1 MATHGET
8 RNQTSSMPGRKPS
21 FSRSIGQSLSAAFG
35 KKDGYY
41 FEIEFLSDTASHHL
55 GEKKQMLVDYVE
67 IGRSSNCA
75 VKFKGEGVEAK
86 VSGKHASI
94 TRNGGEWTLE
104 HLSKTNSTIINGG
117 SRVIRPEDSFKKY
130 VLQDGDTIQL
140 AKGGPVVRFV
150 VPKENSMQS
159 LRGKSRGT
167 TFIRN
172 IVSQAIAPYKRTI
185 NTLIGIIVALAVLWA
200 AYAVYEHIHHQKVVG
215 DLQEKLDK
223 NNMERAEE
231 VSGLRQAIEEQ
242 EVRQSEEREALQKQ
256 IKEQAAQLSAQRRQ
270 LDRVSVST
278 REPGIDEMMA
288 NQNLAADVFFI
299 VAKTVVVFNGEEVE
313 IPYYYRDESGR
324 VRKGQYGW
332 TATGFLL
339 NDGRFVT
346 ARHCVEGWWYA
357 AYNDTNSFAQYARL
371 SATRND
377 VKIKTY
383 MTAHSSKSGRSL
395 SFTSDQFHI
404 DRSKD
409 HIETIAT
416 AEDGTAIKW
425 RFVFPAMEGW
435 DPTMFAT
442 DWAWVQT
449 QHTGT
454 LEADASLSIS
464 LASQQKLLVM
474 GFPKG
479 LGVESA
485 SRIEP
490 ISYQM
495 NVTQPGISSNG
506 CIMHSTGTDRGNS
519 GGPIFAVKNG
529 KLVVVGIV
537 SRGDERSSLY
547 NWAVPISR
555 IGNR

>member
-21 FSRSIGQSLSAAFG
+21 FSRSISQSLSAAFG

-41 FEIEFLSDTASHHL
+41 FEIEFLSDTASHHV
-55 GEKKQMLVDYVE
+55 GEKKQILVDYVE

-75 VKFKGEGVEAK
+75 VRYRDEGIEGK
-86 VSGKHASI
+86 VSGKHISI
-94 TRNGGEWTLE
+94 SRNGGEWTLE
-104 HLSKTNSTIINGG
+104 HLSKTNSTIVNGG
-117 SRVIRPEDSFKKY
+117 SRIIRPDDAFKKY
-130 VLQDGDTIQL
+130 VLQNGDTIQL
-140 AKGGPVVRFV
+140 AKGGPIIRFV

-159 LRGKSRGT
+159 LRSKSRGT
-167 TFIRN
+167 TFMRN
-172 IVSQAIAPYKRTI
+172 IVSQATAPLKKTI
-185 NTLIGIIVALAVLWA
+185 KTLIGIIVALAVLWV
-200 AYAVYEHIHHQKVVG
+200 AYAVYEHIHHQRVIEA
-215 DLQEKLDK
+215 LQEELDR
-223 NNMERAEE
+223 NNMDRAEE
-231 VSGLRQAIEEQ
+231 VAGLQQKIEEQ
-242 EVRQSEEREALQKQ
+242 ENR
-256 IKEQAAQLSAQRRQ
+256 ISAQERRR
-270 LDRVSVST
+270 LESVTPST
-278 REPGIDEMMA
+278 REPGIDEMMN

-299 VAKTVVVFNGEEVE
+299 VAKTVVVLNGEETE
-313 IPYYYRDESGR
+313 IPYYYRDESGA
-324 VRKGQYGW
+324 VHTSQYGW

-346 ARHCVEGWWYA
+346 ARHCVEGWWYTS
-357 AYNDTNSFAQYARL
+357 YNDTNFYAQCARL
-371 SATRND
+371 TEMRSD
-377 VKIKTY
+377 LKMKTY
-383 MTAHSSKSGRSL
+383 ITAYSSKSGRRLSL
-395 SFTSDQFHI
+395 TSDQFHI

-409 HIETIAT
+409 HVETVAT

-442 DWAWVQT
+442 DWAWAQT
-449 QHTGT
+449 QYTGR
-454 LEADASLSIS
+454 LEADATLSTNLS
-464 LASQQKLLVM
+464 SQQQLLVM
-474 GFPKG
+474 GFPMG

-506 CIMHSTGTDRGNS
+506 CIMHSTGTDHGNS

-537 SRGDERSSLY
+537 SRGDSRSSLY